1 MWQSRVPATM
11 MQKTL
16 TSRKTGRLG
25 VSVRH
30 DQETVPQRSIDA
42 GGAGSCSVKWVGGT
56 PRDGCQNGRQSQG
69 LDGICMTAE
78 LDFEEAHHH
87 GR

>member
-56 PRDGCQNGRQSQG
+56 AARWLSEWAAKPGPGWDLHDGG
-69 LDGICMTAE
+69 T
-78 LDFEEAHHH
+78 
-87 GR
+87 